1 MSSKAGDEFVF
12 DSSAFI
18 NGARHHYFLD
28 SMAAV
33 WTLVEEEI
41 ENGSVVVIREV
52 YREIKVQAD
61 PISKLVD
68 RHKAAVVEPSQVVQ
82 RLAGQYQQKYFQKS
96 GLQNRADPWI

>member
-61 PISKLVD
+61 PISNSWTDTRRRSWSHPRWSSSSRVNTN
-68 RHKAAVVEPSQVVQ
+68 RSTS
-82 RLAGQYQQKYFQKS
+82 KS
-96 GLQNRADPWI
+96 RDCRTVPTPG